1 MDCSFL
7 CTAWAKAVIVLVLI
21 AASSQGAFVS
31 RKAPKAIISS
41 YDEVYPVVVGSS
53 DDKPHPSQLTVEI
66 KTRGAE
72 NFTLVLSLNRACS
85 LQRLSLFTT
94 TKWTRGHFRGT
105 AWTAPCPSPPRGA
118 SAQYLQ
124 ALAVVSYGGAGQ
136 VRQLEAVGHILQLGA
151 CLPVV

>member
-72 NFTLVLSLNRACS
+72 NFTLVLSLNRGLFPPTFKSIHYNQNGQESFPSGS
-85 LQRLSLFTT
+85 LATQVS
-94 TKWTRGHFRGT
+94 WTSSIMLNH
-105 AWTAPCPSPPRGA
+105 
-118 SAQYLQ
+118 L
-124 ALAVVSYGGAGQ
+124 L
-136 VRQLEAVGHILQLGA
+136 LKEL
-151 CLPVV
+151 